1 MPALVPDVNVHPEEN
16 DAYRSGATWVGQD
29 DVVISGF
36 SGRLPE
42 SDSIEEFKKNLYD
55 GVDMITDDERR
66 WPSGMYTV
74 CNRSTVHD
82 SCYLTEMFYCLISK
96 VCSVCQQELEN

>member
-16 DAYRSGATWVGQD
+16 DAYRSGGATWICQD

-42 SDSIEEFKKNLYD
+42 SDSIEEFKKNLYE
-55 GVDMITDDERR
+55 GVDMVTDDERR
-66 WPSGMYTV
+66 WPSGMFIH
-74 CNRSTVHD
+74 NRTA
-82 SCYLTEMFYCLISK
+82 LL
-96 VCSVCQQELEN
+96 